1 MKNILFGLVK
11 MTLIA
16 AVPLVL
22 AILILK
28 LS

>member
-1 MKNILFGLVK
+1 MKNILLGLVK
-11 MTLIA
+11 MALIA

-22 AILILK
+22 AMLILK

>member
-1 MKNILFGLVK
+1 MKNILLGLVK

-22 AILILK
+22 AMLILK